1 MAFFGNMFGNKQD
14 AQQKTQDSQQQQQN
28 PAGGAPAGDPA
39 ATQQQQ
45 QVSGIDKHI
54 DLWKNDTT
62 AEQQNTGP
70 QPVFN
75 ITPEKL
81 SEIASAMD
89 FSKQLPADLAT
100 KALQGDV
107 TALTALINTA
117 GQQAYKASLE
127 ANTKMI
133 NAAFAQRETSFK
145 NEVLP
150 GLIDQHTK
158 ARAIEDANPIFR
170 HPAAQPM
177 LEGLKSQ
184 IIAKFPNASASEVSK
199 MAGDLLHDF
208 ATSINGGTPQ
218 QLQEA
223 QRRQSAPAEMD
234 WATFF
239 TT

>member
-1 MAFFGNMFGNKQD
+1 MAFFTNPFSSKQD
-14 AQQKTQDSQQQQQN
+14 PQQQQQ
-28 PAGGAPAGDPA
+28 
-39 ATQQQQ
+39 QQQQ
-45 QVSGIDKHI
+45 EPQQQTTVPANQQQTQETQVSGIDKHI

-89 FSKQLPADLAT
+89 FSKQLPAELAT

-234 WATFF
+234 WATFL